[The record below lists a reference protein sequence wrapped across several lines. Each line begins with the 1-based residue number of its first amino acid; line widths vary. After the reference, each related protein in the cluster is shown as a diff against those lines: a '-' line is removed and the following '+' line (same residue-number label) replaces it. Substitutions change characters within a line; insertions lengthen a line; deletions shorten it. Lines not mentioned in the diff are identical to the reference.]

1 MTTTMGLNPTTDLY
15 PLRDTIRCAA
25 AAHHA
30 EDNAR
35 GREAVEQDP
44 TNPNHTRA
52 AAAWRI
58 QIRRERI
65 AEDTAD
71 LAARLVH
78 HTSGQTRGVRWTVR
92 LMERVAET
100 GREVAY
106 WEGVHCA
113 ARR

>member
-1 MTTTMGLNPTTDLY
+1 MTTTMGINPATDLY

-25 AAHHA
+25 AAQHA

-44 TNPNHTRA
+44 MNLNHTRA

-58 QIRRERI
+58 KTRREQI

-106 WEGVHCA
+106 WEGVQSA

>member
-1 MTTTMGLNPTTDLY
+1 MTTTASLNPTTDLY

-35 GREAVEQDP
+35 GREAVELDP
-44 TNPNHTRA
+44 DHPNHTRA
-52 AAAWRI
+52 AAGWRI
-58 QIRRERI
+58 QVRRERI

-92 LMERVAET
+92 LMERIAET

-106 WEGVHCA
+106 WEGVQSA